1 MINLGIF
8 CLNAELKQKRK
19 LTIFSQ
25 RAAKMSELNPCYRR
39 KRLWQFT
46 EKQIAQDKNKSTV
59 VFLSCCLIAI
69 PGIAALPC
77 EECFF
82 SIPNENFN
90 YIHAFIPINA
100 AFWSVFADYFYAAD
114 SKGSIKKLGF
124 DVHTIDRYNAFVS
137 ITYFVVQLLLAEKY
151 WQISSLAAIFGSFL
165 YSRNSPSAEVWFVR
179 HTIWV
184 SVFKTIVQR

>member
-1 MINLGIF
+1 MINLF

-25 RAAKMSELNPCYRR
+25 RAAKMSELNPCHRR